1 MGDLATGQSCNGAL
15 GGDGLTPQRWAFQLD
30 PMGAVNDAVED
41 RVAERGISLGRHL
54 VPPFDKEDEA
64 TFG

>member
-1 MGDLATGQSCNGAL
+1 LSRGFIDFAGRIAEVVDANTGELIPVQI
-15 GGDGLTPQRWAFQLD
+15 FV
-30 PMGAVNDAVED
+30 AV
-41 RVAERGISLGRHL
+41 RQSLGRHL